1 MTSFWP
7 LKAKIYEDERYTEN
21 TSPAIT
27 NRKNLIKKN
36 NFNPE
41 LLRNNSFDS
50 IIKIQNFLHLPP
62 FFQQPQNHLKKQEN
76 WYITRGKSA
85 LGLLSELCFLSW
97 KRGNLLIER
106 DGKGIFFLFSLCWRR
121 ENRMMFFSS
130 VWR

>member
-41 LLRNNSFDS
+41 L
-50 IIKIQNFLHLPP
+50 
-62 FFQQPQNHLKKQEN
+62 
-76 WYITRGKSA
+76 
-85 LGLLSELCFLSW
+85 
-97 KRGNLLIER
+97 
-106 DGKGIFFLFSLCWRR
+106 
-121 ENRMMFFSS
+121 
-130 VWR
+130 